1 MNNNPSRAKNN
12 AVLLV
17 LMMGFWLL
25 LSGLYDIFHIAMGVV
40 SVAIVFWLDRK
51 LMRERFY
58 PGAEK
63 RPQLRLGYFH
73 FTYFPWM
80 VWQIILAALHVA
92 RVILSPPKPMN
103 MSLVR
108 FRTKLPTNTSRV
120 ILGNSITLTPGTLT
134 IDLEGDEFLVHALTD
149 KSSEGII
156 NSDMPDHVGKLYDPV
171 AQNVV
176 IECDV
181 IRSADGL

>member
-1 MNNNPSRAKNN
+1 
-12 AVLLV
+12 
-17 LMMGFWLL
+17 MMGFWLL
-25 LSGLYDIFHIAMGVV
+25 LSGFFDFFHISMGVV

-51 LMRERFY
+51 LMRERFF
-58 PGAEK
+58 PSSEK

-80 VWQIILAALHVA
+80 VWQIIQAALQVA
-92 RVILSPPKPMN
+92 YVILSPGKPMN

-108 FRTKLPTNTSRV
+108 FRTKLPSNTSQV

-134 IDLEGDEFLVHALTD
+134 IDIAGDEFLVHSLTD
-149 KSSEGII
+149 NSAAGII
-156 NSDMPDHVGKLYDPV
+156 SSDMPDHVGRLYDPS
-171 AQNVV
+171 AKNMV
-176 IECDV
+176 IEYDI